1 MKSPATDG
9 FTDPTPGAYQ
19 YGVPKWSAG
28 AVRTSGPLVE
38 AESYTSSNGVSPHPA
53 ASGSVVGSFDG
64 GDWFGFGNVDSFF
77 VSRTR

>member
-9 FTDPTPGAYQ
+9 FTDPTPSPGAYQ

-53 ASGSVVGSFDG
+53 ASGSVDG
-64 GDWFGFGNVDSFF
+64 GDWFGFGDVDSFF